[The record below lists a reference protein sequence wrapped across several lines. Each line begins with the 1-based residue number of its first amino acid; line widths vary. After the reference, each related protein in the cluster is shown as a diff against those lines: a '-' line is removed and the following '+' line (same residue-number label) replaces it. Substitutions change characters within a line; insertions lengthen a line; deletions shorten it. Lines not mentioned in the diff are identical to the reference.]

1 MTYNTI
7 LFDRENGVGR
17 ITLNRPDRLNSF
29 TVEMH
34 EEVAGALSVV
44 ENDDEIR
51 CLLLTGAGR
60 GFCAGQDLSDR
71 AVAPGS
77 ASVDLGES
85 VEKRYNPLVRR
96 LSKLPKPAIC
106 AVNGVAAGAGA
117 NIALACDIV
126 LAARSARFIESFS
139 NIGLVPDSGG
149 SWILPRLVGQAR
161 ALGLALTGE
170 PITGET
176 AEQWGLIWR
185 AVDDAELMTAATAMA
200 EKFATGPTRGLA
212 RTKQAIRQALNNS
225 LDVQLDLERDFMR
238 ELGSSADYGEGVKAF
253 MEKRKPA
260 FTGK

>member
-34 EEVAGALSVV
+34 EEVACALSVV

-170 PITGET
+170 PISGET

-200 EKFATGPTRGLA
+200 EKFAIGPTRGLA